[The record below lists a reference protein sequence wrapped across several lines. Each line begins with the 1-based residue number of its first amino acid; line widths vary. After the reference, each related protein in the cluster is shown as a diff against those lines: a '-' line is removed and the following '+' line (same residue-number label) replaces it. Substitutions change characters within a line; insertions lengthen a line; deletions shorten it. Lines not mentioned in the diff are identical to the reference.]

1 MSAQNV
7 TARRGAVI
15 AGAAGTVLL
24 VFVAAFDNQW
34 TQNWREARYGGTGGD
49 GNSWIS
55 LPIKELDT
63 LAWRAT
69 PYTGEATQVFVGNLV
84 ATILAIVLT
93 AALVLLVCRG
103 VGGERGRWPLFL
115 GTWLATG
122 LGTGLGLIVGILIAG
137 NKFSSLDK
145 GTTYYT
151 EFGAGFEFA
160 AFIGWL
166 VGFTAVLAYG
176 STPGM
181 DDLAV
186 AAEYTPPSGYDY
198 GSATPAA
205 YSYTPTSPYE
215 QNPSGYGSGTG
226 SDGTPTHVVQP
237 PEQEPPYG
245 GGGGGYGGGSYGG
258 SSYGGNSYTGG
269 SSY

>member
-15 AGAAGTVLL
+15 AGVAGAVLL

-34 TQNWREARYGGTGGD
+34 TQNWREARFSGANGTGGD

-55 LPIKELDT
+55 VPIKELDT

-69 PYTGEATQVFVGNLV
+69 PVTDEPTRLFIGNLV
-84 ATILAIVLT
+84 AAVLAVVLT
-93 AALVLLVCRG
+93 GLFVLLVCRG
-103 VGGERGRWPLFL
+103 IGSERGRWPLFL
-115 GTWLATG
+115 GTWIATG
-122 LGTGLGLIVGILIAG
+122 LAAGLSLIVGILIAG
-137 NKFSSLDK
+137 NQFAPLAK

-151 EFGAGFEFA
+151 LFGAGFEFA

-166 VGFTAVLAYG
+166 VGFGAVLVYG
-176 STPGM
+176 STPEM
-181 DDLAV
+181 DDLA
-186 AAEYTPPSGYDY
+186 AASEYTPPSGYDY

-205 YSYTPTSPYE
+205 YSYSPTSPYG
-215 QNPSGYGSGTG
+215 QSSSDYGSG
-226 SDGTPTHVVQP
+226 SASAPTQVVQP
-237 PEQEPPYG
+237 PEEDPPYG
-245 GGGGGYGGGSYGG
+245 GG
-258 SSYGGNSYTGG
+258 SSYGGNSYSGG